1 MINIQ
6 RWTAIVT
13 VVVILLSSVGCGN
26 LNKYEVVENTNDPLY
41 VEQSHASEE
50 AARREDEEKAAAE
63 RGETLP
69 EPTFGTPEPFQVM
82 SYEFSYD
89 KFASGKLVVTVLD
102 AWVVDH
108 IDEMPTEGQVHPY
121 DWYIYMEEGWTV
133 FYDDMKQFVR
143 EDGSF
148 EEGVF
153 LVMVKTTV
161 ENRDASVR
169 ISEAH
174 KEKYPDP
181 YMFRIQYMV
190 QLTELDI
197 NRKWTAGYSS
207 SYGSHPDHPYAIHI
221 EPGET
226 VELTVGFWVGDNWDG
241 STRDLSNLA
250 AGSQFSTDGWAK
262 IPLGLSNYDLDQKE
276 GEETP

>member
-6 RWTAIVT
+6 KWTA
-13 VVVILLSSVGCGN
+13 VVVVMVLLLSMVGCVN
-26 LNKYEVVENTNDPLY
+26 LDPYKVVENTNDPAY
-41 VEQSHASEE
+41 IEQVHASEE
-50 AARREDEEKAAAE
+50 AARREEEEQAAAQ

-82 SYEFSYD
+82 SYDY
-89 KFASGKLVVTVLD
+89 KGNMFAAGNLVVTVLD

-108 IDEMPTEGQVHPY
+108 IDEMPAEGGMYPY
-121 DWYIYMEEGWTV
+121 DWNLNMGEGWTV
-133 FYDDMKQFVR
+133 YYDDLEDFVQ

-161 ENRDASVR
+161 ENMDASVY
-169 ISEAH
+169 IPENDQF
-174 KEKYPDP
+174 KYQDP
-181 YMFRIQYMV
+181 YMFRLQNMIV
-190 QLTELDI
+190 LSELDI
-197 NRKWTAGYSS
+197 NRKWTASYSS
-207 SYGSHPDHPYAIHI
+207 LYESHPDHPMAIHLG
-221 EPGET
+221 PGEA

-250 AGSQFSTDGWAK
+250 AACKETPDGWVK